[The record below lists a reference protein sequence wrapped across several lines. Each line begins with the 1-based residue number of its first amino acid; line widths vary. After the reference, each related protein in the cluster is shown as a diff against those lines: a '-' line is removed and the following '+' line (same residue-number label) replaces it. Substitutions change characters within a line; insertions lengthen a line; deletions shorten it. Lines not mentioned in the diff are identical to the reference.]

1 MLEAVFKG
9 HTAFTLTATAICLVF
24 FIAVLLASKK
34 RTDRPL
40 SLALWCASM
49 LSVSLLT
56 LWTTGGS
63 QGAGRCVVN
72 LKLLE
77 PFGTEQGILNCLMF
91 APVGFMG
98 VLVTRR
104 FLPAFACGMA
114 LSAVIETTQGALPA
128 IGRACDTSDFV
139 SNSTGSLLGAL
150 IAFLIVRFQKSDVPP
165 WRIRG
170 LGAAIACVT
179 LSVILGAVWV
189 TSIQPHSVKATEAV
203 GAAAGDQRNAV
214 AKAVREAFG
223 NHYAVGNVQFS
234 SSPDSDSGT
243 VMASL
248 PVGFVQ
254 INWPEGNEITA
265 SLDMSNSGKPS
276 GFPVPGAP
284 AQVANSMQA
293 KQTAVMYAEAHFPW
307 AIRDSKIEISPVG
320 DKAAL
325 GWLVSWRRH
334 RDAVLMPMR
343 LDVQIDR
350 KGHVSQLS
358 TRKASDVSV
367 PPTRINKQ
375 KALKLAKSAVPGCQK
390 VEVGELLAVQKGSNW
405 HAVWRIMVTCERSS
419 VIVHINASSGA
430 VEMKEKHQNPA

>member
-9 HTAFTLTATAICLVF
+9 HTAFTLAAITICLIF
-24 FIAVLLASKK
+24 FIAVFLTSKK

-40 SLALWCASM
+40 SLALWCTSM
-49 LSVSLLT
+49 LSVILLT

-63 QGAGRCVVN
+63 QGSGTCVVN

-98 VLVTRR
+98 VLVIRKV
-104 FLPAFACGMA
+104 FPAFACGVA
-114 LSAVIETTQGALPA
+114 LSAVIETMQGALPA
-128 IGRACDTSDFV
+128 IGRACDTSDFI
-139 SNSTGSLLGAL
+139 SNSAGSMLGAL
-150 IAFLIVRFQKSDVPP
+150 IAFLLMRFRPSDLAP
-165 WRIRG
+165 WRLRG
-170 LGAAIACVT
+170 LRATITCVSFALTIGAI
-179 LSVILGAVWV
+179 WV

-203 GAAAGDQRNAV
+203 GSAASDQRNAV
-214 AKAVREAFG
+214 AKAVHEAFG
-223 NHYAVGNVQFS
+223 EHYAVGNVQFS
-234 SSPDSDSGT
+234 SSPDSDRGT

-265 SLDMSNSGKPS
+265 SLDMSDSGKPS

-284 AQVANSMQA
+284 AHVENSMQA
-293 KQTAVMYAEAHFPW
+293 KRAATTYVEAHFPW

-325 GWLVSWRRH
+325 GWLISWRRYH
-334 RDAVLMPMR
+334 DAVLMPMR

-350 KGHVSQLS
+350 RGHVSQLT
-358 TRKASDVSV
+358 TRKLSDVAIPPTHISKRKALQLAKGSV
-367 PPTRINKQ
+367 PG
-375 KALKLAKSAVPGCQK
+375 SQK
-390 VEVGELLAVQKGSNW
+390 VEVGELLAVQNGSKW
-405 HAVWRIMVTCERSS
+405 HAVWRLMVTCKESS

-430 VEMKEKHQNPA
+430 VEMKEKHRNPA